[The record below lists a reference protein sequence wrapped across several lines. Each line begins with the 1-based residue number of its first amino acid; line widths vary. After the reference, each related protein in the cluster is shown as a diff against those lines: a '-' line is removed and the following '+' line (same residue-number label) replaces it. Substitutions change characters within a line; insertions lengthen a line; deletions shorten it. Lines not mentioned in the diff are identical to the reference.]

1 MLLLY
6 YAVVHTADTSALPGS
21 HRAPSAPGGV
31 AGEPG
36 GEADFDHLTKAAE
49 EMMATWAAED
59 DDHPPNTGKLLTLL
73 L

>member
-1 MLLLY
+1 M
-6 YAVVHTADTSALPGS
+6 HTADRSA
-21 HRAPSAPGGV
+21 SAPGGV

-59 DDHPPNTGKLLTLL
+59 DDHPPNTGNCYRCCIDSAVWVTYTDEL
-73 L
+73 